1 MFTSI
6 DRDTTIWLVGLA
18 SVAILGAAIPLVRFV
33 MRHRMR
39 KKGWSASDDPITI
52 DLTGLAGL
60 SSHWQPRSILG
71 DRNSVRTDKR
81 PLS

>member
-6 DRDTTIWLVGLA
+6 DGGTTIWLVSLA
-18 SVAILGAAIPLVRFV
+18 AAAILGAAILLTRFV
-33 MRHRMR
+33 MRRRMR
-39 KKGWSASDDPITI
+39 KNGWSASHDPITI

-60 SSHWQPRSILG
+60 SNHLQPKAMMG
-71 DRNSVRTDKR
+71 DRNSVRADKL